1 MSQYIQIMKNLSLLF
16 TKDGLQWQIYEADNV
31 TEEEARFVTDETPEN
46 FIENEL
52 DKILRREAWAEIKV
66 FSAFNHFSLTPEG
79 FTENQLGQQ
88 IISYNSDVRTESEE
102 LMRSINQKYGVQF
115 YYSFPKHF
123 YQKRKDL
130 SSVSNFHFSGERFL
144 DSVNVNK
151 DNEIH
156 INLYHNQVE
165 FLALENGKL
174 VLYNNLDATSEID
187 FLYFIMFTLSKI
199 GFDINKTHFY
209 IYGEISEN
217 DTFISEL
224 EKFVPAISIVYE
236 NFKGKHF
243 IVNS

>member
-1 MSQYIQIMKNLSLLF
+1 MKNLSLLF

-31 TEEEARFVTDETPEN
+31 TEEEARFVTDETPKN
-46 FIENEL
+46 FIEEEL

-66 FSAFNHFSLTPEG
+66 FSAFNHFSLTPEV

-88 IISYNSDVRTESEE
+88 IISYNSDVKTESEE
-102 LMRSINQKYGVQF
+102 LMKSINQKYGVQF

-123 YQKRKDL
+123 YQKIKDL

-199 GFDINKTHFY
+199 GFDINKTYFY

-224 EKFVPAISIVYE
+224 EKFVPAISIMYE

>member
-1 MSQYIQIMKNLSLLF
+1 MKNLSLLF

-46 FIENEL
+46 FIEEDL

-66 FSAFNHFSLTPEG
+66 FSAFNHFSLTPEV

-88 IISYNSDVRTESEE
+88 IISYNSDVKTESEE

-123 YQKRKDL
+123 YQKIKDL

-144 DSVNVNK
+144 DSVNINK

>member
-16 TKDGLQWQIYEADNV
+16 TKDGLQWQINEADNV
-31 TEEEARFVTDETPEN
+31 TEEEARFVTDETPKN
-46 FIENEL
+46 FIEEEL
-52 DKILRREAWAEIKV
+52 DKILRRENWAEIKV
-66 FSAFNHFSLTPEG
+66 FSAFNHFSLTPDVFAEH
-79 FTENQLGQQ
+79 QLGQQ
-88 IISYNSDVRTESEE
+88 IISYNSDVKTESEE
-102 LMRSINQKYGVQF
+102 LMLSINQKYGVQF
-115 YYSFPKHF
+115 FYSFPKHF
-123 YQKRKDL
+123 YQKIKSL
-130 SSVSNFHFSGERFL
+130 AATSHFQFSGERFL
-144 DSVNVNK
+144 DSVKVNK
-151 DNEIH
+151 DREIH

-174 VLYNNLDATSEID
+174 VLYNNLNATSEID

-199 GFDINKTHFY
+199 GFDINETYFY

>member
-1 MSQYIQIMKNLSLLF
+1 MKNLSLLF
-16 TKDGLQWQIYEADNV
+16 TKDGLQWQINEADNV
-31 TEEEARFVTDETPEN
+31 TEEEARFITDETPEN
-46 FIENEL
+46 FIEEEL
-52 DKILRREAWAEIKV
+52 DKILRRETWAEIKV
-66 FSAFNHFSLTPEG
+66 FSAFNHFSLTPEV

-88 IISYNSDVRTESEE
+88 IISYNSDVKTESEE

-123 YQKRKDL
+123 YQKIKDL

-199 GFDINKTHFY
+199 GFDINETYFY

>member
-1 MSQYIQIMKNLSLLF
+1 MKNLSLLF
-16 TKDGLQWQIYEADNV
+16 TKDGLQWQINEADNV
-31 TEEEARFVTDETPEN
+31 TEEEARFVTDETPKN
-46 FIENEL
+46 FIEEEL
-52 DKILRREAWAEIKV
+52 DKILRREAWAEIKI
-66 FSAFNHFSLTPEG
+66 FSAFNHFSLTPEV

-88 IISYNSDVRTESEE
+88 IISYNSDVKTESEE
-102 LMRSINQKYGVQF
+102 LMQSINQKYGVQF

-123 YQKRKDL
+123 YQKIKDL

-187 FLYFIMFTLSKI
+187 FLYFIMFTLSTI
-199 GFDINKTHFY
+199 GFDINKTYFY

>member
-1 MSQYIQIMKNLSLLF
+1 MKNLSLLF

-52 DKILRREAWAEIKV
+52 DKILRRETWAEIKV
-66 FSAFNHFSLTPEG
+66 FSAFNHFSLTPEV

-88 IISYNSDVRTESEE
+88 IISYNSDVKTESEE

-123 YQKRKDL
+123 YQKIKDL

-144 DSVNVNK
+144 DSVNINK

-199 GFDINKTHFY
+199 GFDINKTYFY

>member
-1 MSQYIQIMKNLSLLF
+1 MKNLSLLF
-16 TKDGLQWQIYEADNV
+16 TKDGLQWQINEADNV

-66 FSAFNHFSLTPEG
+66 FSAFNHFSLTPEI

-88 IISYNSDVRTESEE
+88 IISYNSDVKTESEE

-115 YYSFPKHF
+115 YYSFPKYF
-123 YQKRKDL
+123 YQKIKDL

-144 DSVNVNK
+144 NSVNVNK

-224 EKFVPAISIVYE
+224 EKFVHAISIMYE

>member
-1 MSQYIQIMKNLSLLF
+1 MKNLSLLF
-16 TKDGLQWQIYEADNV
+16 TKDGLQWQINEADNV
-31 TEEEARFVTDETPEN
+31 TEEEARFVTDETPKN
-46 FIENEL
+46 FIEEEL
-52 DKILRREAWAEIKV
+52 DKILRRENWAEIKV
-66 FSAFNHFSLTPEG
+66 FSAFNHFSLTPEV
-79 FTENQLGQQ
+79 FAEHQLGQQ

-102 LMRSINQKYGVQF
+102 LMKSINQKYGVQF

-123 YQKRKDL
+123 YQKIKDL

-165 FLALENGKL
+165 FLALGNGKL

-199 GFDINKTHFY
+199 GFDVNKTHFY
-209 IYGEISEN
+209 IYGEIYEN

>member
-1 MSQYIQIMKNLSLLF
+1 MKNLSLLF

-52 DKILRREAWAEIKV
+52 DKILRREDWAEIKV
-66 FSAFNHFSLTPEG
+66 FSAFNHFSLTPEV

-88 IISYNSDVRTESEE
+88 IISYNSDVKTESEE
-102 LMRSINQKYGVQF
+102 LMKSINQKYGVQF

-123 YQKRKDL
+123 YQKIKDL

-199 GFDINKTHFY
+199 GFDINKTYFY

-224 EKFVPAISIVYE
+224 EKFVPAISIMYE

>member
-1 MSQYIQIMKNLSLLF
+1 MKNLSLLF
-16 TKDGLQWQIYEADNV
+16 TKDGLQWQINEADNV
-31 TEEEARFVTDETPEN
+31 TEEEARFVTDETPKN

-66 FSAFNHFSLTPEG
+66 FSAFNHFSLTPEV

-88 IISYNSDVRTESEE
+88 IISYNSDVKTESEE

-123 YQKRKDL
+123 YQKIKDL

-165 FLALENGKL
+165 FLALENGTL

-199 GFDINKTHFY
+199 GFDINKTYFY

-236 NFKGKHF
+236 NFKGKLF

>member
-1 MSQYIQIMKNLSLLF
+1 MKNLSLLF

-52 DKILRREAWAEIKV
+52 DKILRREASAEIKV
-66 FSAFNHFSLTPEG
+66 FSAFNHFSLTPEV

-88 IISYNSDVRTESEE
+88 IISYNSDVKTESEE

-123 YQKRKDL
+123 YQKIKDL
-130 SSVSNFHFSGERFL
+130 NSVSNFHFSGERFL

-199 GFDINKTHFY
+199 GFDINKTYFY

-224 EKFVPAISIVYE
+224 EKFVPAISIMYE

>member
-1 MSQYIQIMKNLSLLF
+1 MKNLSLLF

-46 FIENEL
+46 FIEEEL
-52 DKILRREAWAEIKV
+52 DKILRREAWAEIKI
-66 FSAFNHFSLTPEG
+66 FSAFNHFSLTPEV

-88 IISYNSDVRTESEE
+88 IISYNSDVKTESEE
-102 LMRSINQKYGVQF
+102 LMQSINQKYGVQF

-123 YQKRKDL
+123 YQKIKDL
-130 SSVSNFHFSGERFL
+130 NSVSNFHFSGERFL

-199 GFDINKTHFY
+199 GFDINKTYFY

-224 EKFVPAISIVYE
+224 EKFVPAISIMYE

>member
-1 MSQYIQIMKNLSLLF
+1 MKNLSLLF
-16 TKDGLQWQIYEADNV
+16 TKDGLQWQIYEAENV

-66 FSAFNHFSLTPEG
+66 FSAFNHFSLTPEV

-88 IISYNSDVRTESEE
+88 IISYNSDVKTESEE

-123 YQKRKDL
+123 YQKIKDL

-156 INLYHNQVE
+156 INLYHHQVE

-174 VLYNNLDATSEID
+174 VLYTNLDATSDID

>member
-1 MSQYIQIMKNLSLLF
+1 MKNLSLLF

-52 DKILRREAWAEIKV
+52 DKILRREDWAEIKV
-66 FSAFNHFSLTPEG
+66 FSAFNHFSLTPEV

-88 IISYNSDVRTESEE
+88 IISYNSDVKTESEE

-123 YQKRKDL
+123 YQKIKDL

-199 GFDINKTHFY
+199 GFDINKTYFY

-224 EKFVPAISIVYE
+224 EKFVPAISIMYE

>member
-1 MSQYIQIMKNLSLLF
+1 MKNLSLLF
-16 TKDGLQWQIYEADNV
+16 TKDGLQWQINEADNV

-46 FIENEL
+46 FIEDEL
-52 DKILRREAWAEIKV
+52 DKILRRENWAEIKV
-66 FSAFNHFSLTPEG
+66 FSAFNHFSLTPEV

-88 IISYNSDVRTESEE
+88 IISYNSDVKTESEE

-123 YQKRKDL
+123 YQKIKDL
-130 SSVSNFHFSGERFL
+130 SSVSHFQFSGERFL

-199 GFDINKTHFY
+199 GFDINKTYFY

>member
-1 MSQYIQIMKNLSLLF
+1 MKNLSLLF
-16 TKDGLQWQIYEADNV
+16 TKDGLQWQINEADNV

-66 FSAFNHFSLTPEG
+66 FSAFNHFSLTPEV

-88 IISYNSDVRTESEE
+88 IISYNSDVKTESEE
-102 LMRSINQKYGVQF
+102 LMQSINQKYGVQF

-123 YQKRKDL
+123 YQKIKDL

-174 VLYNNLDATSEID
+174 VLYNNLDAT
-187 FLYFIMFTLSKI
+187 
-199 GFDINKTHFY
+199 
-209 IYGEISEN
+209 
-217 DTFISEL
+217 
-224 EKFVPAISIVYE
+224 
-236 NFKGKHF
+236 
-243 IVNS
+243 

>member
-1 MSQYIQIMKNLSLLF
+1 MKNLSLLF
-16 TKDGLQWQIYEADNV
+16 TKDGLQWQINEADNV

-66 FSAFNHFSLTPEG
+66 FSAFNHFSLTPEV

-88 IISYNSDVRTESEE
+88 IISYNSDVKTESEE

-123 YQKRKDL
+123 YQKIKDL

-144 DSVNVNK
+144 DSVNINK

-187 FLYFIMFTLSKI
+187 CLYFIMFTLNKI
-199 GFDINKTHFY
+199 GFDVNITHFY

>member
-1 MSQYIQIMKNLSLLF
+1 MKNLSLLF
-16 TKDGLQWQIYEADNV
+16 TKDGLQWQINEADNV

-66 FSAFNHFSLTPEG
+66 FSAFNHFSLTPEV

-88 IISYNSDVRTESEE
+88 IISYNSDVKTESEE

-123 YQKRKDL
+123 YQKIKDL

-144 DSVNVNK
+144 DSVSINK

-199 GFDINKTHFY
+199 GFDINKTYFY

>member
-1 MSQYIQIMKNLSLLF
+1 MKNLSLLF

-52 DKILRREAWAEIKV
+52 DKILRREDWAEIKV
-66 FSAFNHFSLTPEG
+66 FSAFNHFSLTPEV

-88 IISYNSDVRTESEE
+88 IISYNSDVKTESEE
-102 LMRSINQKYGVQF
+102 LMKSINQKYGVQF

-123 YQKRKDL
+123 YQKIKDL

-199 GFDINKTHFY
+199 GFDINETYFY

>member
-1 MSQYIQIMKNLSLLF
+1 MKNLSLLF
-16 TKDGLQWQIYEADNV
+16 TKDGLQWQINEADNV

-66 FSAFNHFSLTPEG
+66 FSAFNHFSLTPEI

-88 IISYNSDVRTESEE
+88 IISYNSDVKTESEE

-115 YYSFPKHF
+115 YYSFPKYF
-123 YQKRKDL
+123 YQKIKDL

-144 DSVNVNK
+144 NSVNVNK

-224 EKFVPAISIVYE
+224 EKFVPAISIMYE

>member
-1 MSQYIQIMKNLSLLF
+1 MKNLSLLF
-16 TKDGLQWQIYEADNV
+16 TKDGLQWQINEAENV

-66 FSAFNHFSLTPEG
+66 FSAFNHFSLTPEV

-102 LMRSINQKYGVQF
+102 LMWSINQKYGVQF

-123 YQKRKDL
+123 YQKIKDL
-130 SSVSNFHFSGERFL
+130 CSVSNFHFSGERFL

-165 FLALENGKL
+165 FLALEDGKL

-199 GFDINKTHFY
+199 GFDINKTYFY

>member
-1 MSQYIQIMKNLSLLF
+1 MKNLSLLF
-16 TKDGLQWQIYEADNV
+16 TKDGLQWQIYEVDNV

-66 FSAFNHFSLTPEG
+66 FSAFNHFSLTPDV

-88 IISYNSDVRTESEE
+88 IISYNSDVKTESEE

-123 YQKRKDL
+123 YQKIKDL

-144 DSVNVNK
+144 DSVNVSK

-199 GFDINKTHFY
+199 GFDINKTYFY

>member
-1 MSQYIQIMKNLSLLF
+1 MKNLSLLF
-16 TKDGLQWQIYEADNV
+16 TKDGLQWQINEADNV

-46 FIENEL
+46 FIEEEL

-66 FSAFNHFSLTPEG
+66 FSAFNHFSLTPEV

-88 IISYNSDVRTESEE
+88 IISYNSDVKTESEE

-123 YQKRKDL
+123 YQKIKDL

-199 GFDINKTHFY
+199 GFDINKTYFY

-224 EKFVPAISIVYE
+224 EKFVPAIFIVYE

>member
-1 MSQYIQIMKNLSLLF
+1 MKNLSLLF
-16 TKDGLQWQIYEADNV
+16 TKDGLQWQIYEVDNV

-66 FSAFNHFSLTPEG
+66 FSAFNHFSLTPDV

-88 IISYNSDVRTESEE
+88 IISYNSDVKTESEE

-123 YQKRKDL
+123 YQKIKDL

-144 DSVNVNK
+144 DSVNVSK

-165 FLALENGKL
+165 FLALENGKM

-199 GFDINKTHFY
+199 GFDINKTYFY

>member
-1 MSQYIQIMKNLSLLF
+1 MKNLSLLF
-16 TKDGLQWQIYEADNV
+16 TKDGLQWQINEADNV
-31 TEEEARFVTDETPEN
+31 TEEEARFVTDETPKN
-46 FIENEL
+46 FIEEEL
-52 DKILRREAWAEIKV
+52 DKILRRENWAEIKV
-66 FSAFNHFSLTPEG
+66 FSAFNHFSLTPEV

-102 LMRSINQKYGVQF
+102 LMKSINQKYGVQF

-123 YQKRKDL
+123 YQKIKDL
-130 SSVSNFHFSGERFL
+130 SSISNFHFSGERFL

>member
-1 MSQYIQIMKNLSLLF
+1 MKNLSLLF
-16 TKDGLQWQIYEADNV
+16 TKDGLQWQINEADNV

-46 FIENEL
+46 FIEDEL
-52 DKILRREAWAEIKV
+52 DKILRRENWAEIKV
-66 FSAFNHFSLTPEG
+66 FSAFNHFSLTPEV

-88 IISYNSDVRTESEE
+88 IISYNSDVKTESEE
-102 LMRSINQKYGVQF
+102 LMQSINQKYGVQF

-123 YQKRKDL
+123 YQKIKDL

-144 DSVNVNK
+144 DSVNINK

>member
-1 MSQYIQIMKNLSLLF
+1 MKNLSLLF
-16 TKDGLQWQIYEADNV
+16 TKDGLQWQINEAENV

-66 FSAFNHFSLTPEG
+66 FSAFNHFSLTPEV

-102 LMRSINQKYGVQF
+102 LMWSINQKYGVLF

-123 YQKRKDL
+123 YQKIKDL
-130 SSVSNFHFSGERFL
+130 CSVSNFHFSGERFL

-165 FLALENGKL
+165 FLALEDGKL

-199 GFDINKTHFY
+199 GFDVNKTHFY

-224 EKFVPAISIVYE
+224 EKFVPAISIMYE

>member
-1 MSQYIQIMKNLSLLF
+1 MKNLSLLF
-16 TKDGLQWQIYEADNV
+16 TKDGLQWQIYEAENV

-52 DKILRREAWAEIKV
+52 DKILRREDWAEIKV
-66 FSAFNHFSLTPEG
+66 FSAFNHFSLTPEV

-88 IISYNSDVRTESEE
+88 IISYNSDVKTESEE
-102 LMRSINQKYGVQF
+102 LMKSINQNYGVQF

-123 YQKRKDL
+123 YQKIKDL

-165 FLALENGKL
+165 FLALENEKL

-199 GFDINKTHFY
+199 GFDINKTYFY

>member
-1 MSQYIQIMKNLSLLF
+1 MK
-16 TKDGLQWQIYEADNV
+16 
-31 TEEEARFVTDETPEN
+31 
-46 FIENEL
+46 
-52 DKILRREAWAEIKV
+52 
-66 FSAFNHFSLTPEG
+66 
-79 FTENQLGQQ
+79 
-88 IISYNSDVRTESEE
+88 TESEE
-102 LMRSINQKYGVQF
+102 LMLSINQKYGVQF
-115 YYSFPKHF
+115 FYSFPKHF
-123 YQKRKDL
+123 YQKIKSL
-130 SSVSNFHFSGERFL
+130 AATSHFQFSGERFL
-144 DSVNVNK
+144 DSVKVNK
-151 DNEIH
+151 DREIH

-199 GFDINKTHFY
+199 GFDINETYFY

>member
-1 MSQYIQIMKNLSLLF
+1 MKNLSLLF
-16 TKDGLQWQIYEADNV
+16 TKDGLQWQINEADNV

-46 FIENEL
+46 FIEDEL
-52 DKILRREAWAEIKV
+52 DKILRRENWAEIKV
-66 FSAFNHFSLTPEG
+66 FSAFNHFSLTPEV

-88 IISYNSDVRTESEE
+88 IISYNSDVKTESEE
-102 LMRSINQKYGVQF
+102 LMQSINQKYGVQF

-123 YQKRKDL
+123 YQKIKSL
-130 SSVSNFHFSGERFL
+130 AATSHFQFSGERFL
-144 DSVNVNK
+144 DSVKVNK

-199 GFDINKTHFY
+199 GFDINKTYFY

>member
-1 MSQYIQIMKNLSLLF
+1 MKNLSLLF

-52 DKILRREAWAEIKV
+52 DKILRREAWAEVKV
-66 FSAFNHFSLTPEG
+66 FSAFNHFSLTPEV

-123 YQKRKDL
+123 YQKIKDL

-144 DSVNVNK
+144 DSVNVNS

-199 GFDINKTHFY
+199 GFDINKTYFY

>member
-1 MSQYIQIMKNLSLLF
+1 MKNLSLLF
-16 TKDGLQWQIYEADNV
+16 TKDGLQWQINEADNV
-31 TEEEARFVTDETPEN
+31 TEEEARFVTDETPKN
-46 FIENEL
+46 FIEEEL

-66 FSAFNHFSLTPEG
+66 FSAFNHFALTPEV

-88 IISYNSDVRTESEE
+88 IISYNSDVKTESEE
-102 LMRSINQKYGVQF
+102 LMWSINQKYGVLF

-123 YQKRKDL
+123 YQKIKDL
-130 SSVSNFHFSGERFL
+130 CSVSNFHFSGERFL

-199 GFDINKTHFY
+199 GFDVNKTHFY

-224 EKFVPAISIVYE
+224 EKFVPAISIVFE

>member
-1 MSQYIQIMKNLSLLF
+1 MKNLSLLF

-52 DKILRREAWAEIKV
+52 DKILRREAWVEIKV
-66 FSAFNHFSLTPEG
+66 FSAFNHFSLTPEV

-123 YQKRKDL
+123 YQKIKDL

-199 GFDINKTHFY
+199 GFDINKTYFY

-224 EKFVPAISIVYE
+224 EKFVPAISIMYE

>member
-1 MSQYIQIMKNLSLLF
+1 MKNLSLLF
-16 TKDGLQWQIYEADNV
+16 TKDGLQWQINEADNV

-46 FIENEL
+46 FIEDEL
-52 DKILRREAWAEIKV
+52 DKILRRENWAEIKV
-66 FSAFNHFSLTPEG
+66 FSAFNHFSLTPEV

-88 IISYNSDVRTESEE
+88 IISYNSDVKTESEE
-102 LMRSINQKYGVQF
+102 LMQSINQKYGVQF

-123 YQKRKDL
+123 DQKIKSL
-130 SSVSNFHFSGERFL
+130 AATSHFQFSGERFL

-199 GFDINKTHFY
+199 GFDINKTYFY

>member
-1 MSQYIQIMKNLSLLF
+1 MKNLSLLF

-52 DKILRREAWAEIKV
+52 DKILRRETWAEIKV
-66 FSAFNHFSLTPEG
+66 FSAFNHFSLTPEV

-88 IISYNSDVRTESEE
+88 IISYNSDVKTESEE

-123 YQKRKDL
+123 YQKIKDL

-224 EKFVPAISIVYE
+224 EKFVTSISIVYE

>member
-1 MSQYIQIMKNLSLLF
+1 MKNLSLLF
-16 TKDGLQWQIYEADNV
+16 TKDGLQWQINEADNV

-66 FSAFNHFSLTPEG
+66 FSAFNHFSLTPEV

-88 IISYNSDVRTESEE
+88 IISYNSDVKTESEE
-102 LMRSINQKYGVQF
+102 LMRSINQKYGIQF

-123 YQKRKDL
+123 YQKIKDL
-130 SSVSNFHFSGERFL
+130 NSVSNFHFSGERFL

-199 GFDINKTHFY
+199 GFDINETYFY

>member
-1 MSQYIQIMKNLSLLF
+1 MKNLSLLF

-66 FSAFNHFSLTPEG
+66 FSAFNHFSLTPEV

-88 IISYNSDVRTESEE
+88 IISYNSDVKTESEE

-115 YYSFPKHF
+115 YYSFPKNF
-123 YQKRKDL
+123 YQKIKDL

-199 GFDINKTHFY
+199 GFDINKTYFY

-224 EKFVPAISIVYE
+224 EKFIPAISIVYE